1 MIRQSTLHL
10 SSNEKSSSQ
19 KSEQSN
25 PICSLYSLTRNS
37 LSNLLSRSSGRIM
50 KHQTHTKKGQVTLYG
65 LSKGYI
71 QASPHYPTNSLH
83 LTGKEGDIYI
93 QGSLKSG
100 QFISVRFTKLKDAR
114 RYLAKTI

>member
-1 MIRQSTLHL
+1 MNHQSTLHL
-10 SSNEKSSSQ
+10 FPNEKS
-19 KSEQSN
+19 KQSN

-65 LSKGYI
+65 LAKGYS

-83 LTGKEGDIYI
+83 LTGKEGDIYV

-114 RYLAKTI
+114 RYLAKTL

>member
-1 MIRQSTLHL
+1 MIHQSTLHL
-10 SSNEKSSSQ
+10 SPNEKS
-19 KSEQSN
+19 KQSN

-37 LSNLLSRSSGRIM
+37 LSNILSGHSRRIM

-65 LSKGYI
+65 LAKGYS

>member
-1 MIRQSTLHL
+1 MTRQPTLHL
-10 SSNEKSSSQ
+10 PSNEKS
-19 KSEQSN
+19 KQSN
-25 PICSLYSLTRNS
+25 PICNLYSLTRNS
-37 LSNLLSRSSGRIM
+37 LSNILSGHSRRIM

-65 LSKGYI
+65 LAKGYI